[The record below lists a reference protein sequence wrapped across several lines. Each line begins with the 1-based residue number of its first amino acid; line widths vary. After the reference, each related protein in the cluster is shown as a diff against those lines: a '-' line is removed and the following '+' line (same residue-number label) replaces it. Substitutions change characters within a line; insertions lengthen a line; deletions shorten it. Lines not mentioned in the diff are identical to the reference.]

1 MTIFLGFTVTSA
13 TLLLPTYLVMYQ
25 SNISLGYNLPRRW
38 LKAAGMLG
46 VRIFATGD
54 NLLLVSSKKG
64 MDPQYNFQ
72 GTQDYRY
79 APIRTISFGVDIKF

>member
-1 MTIFLGFTVTSA
+1 
-13 TLLLPTYLVMYQ
+13 MYQ

-38 LKAAGMLG
+38 LKAAGMQG